1 MVLSAAPVTHSGE
14 VVAAE
19 PHEAVRPKEPSSLRR
34 PFLDWVRVLAVL
46 LLVPVHCA
54 NIFNQDP
61 VIVAYVKDT
70 DQLDVLVQ
78 AKDLF
83 FSRWRLETLF
93 LVAGAVS
100 WFALARRS
108 NRQYVAERAKRLMLP
123 FFVSLILIFPIMV
136 NAGSLGTP
144 EAPSLGAMYERFF
157 LQPPTDLTGMDGH
170 FTPSHL
176 WFVMFLFLFSLV
188 GVPLLRMLRW
198 PGPQRAVSALLA
210 FPLAIYLFVIPLTL
224 GREANFFGLGDKD
237 PLYFFLI
244 FAFGYAVSS
253 QPRFWSAVDRYL
265 PLSAAIAVTATVISV
280 LFFPRHPAPGTT
292 DELAV
297 LWLFRISQWAWV
309 LAALGAGHRW
319 LNRDGPVLRYA
330 SEAVYPFYILH
341 LPIAT
346 LIAWF
351 VVQTPLHP
359 TLQYTAIVVLAVG
372 LTLAVYELAVRRVNV
387 LRLGFGLKLR
397 RPAKPSVAGADLPVV
412 APAPSSGA

>member
-1 MVLSAAPVTHSGE
+1 M
-14 VVAAE
+14 
-19 PHEAVRPKEPSSLRR
+19 RR

-123 FFVSLILIFPIMV
+123 FFVSLIVIFPLMV
-136 NAGSLGTP
+136 NARWLGTP
-144 EAPSLGAMYERFF
+144 EALPLGAMYERFF
-157 LQPPTDLTGMDGH
+157 LQPPTDLTGMDGR

-188 GVPLLRMLRW
+188 GVPLLRLLRR
-198 PGPQRAVSALLA
+198 PVSQRAVSAVLA
-210 FPLAIYLFVIPLTL
+210 WPLAIYLFVIPLTL
-224 GREANFFGLGDKD
+224 GREANFFGLADKD

-253 QPRFWSAVDRYL
+253 QPRFWAAVDRYL
-265 PLSAAIAVTATVISV
+265 TLSVAIAVTVTVVSV

-346 LIAWF
+346 LIAFF
-351 VVQTPLHP
+351 VVQTSLHP
-359 TLQYTAIVVLAVG
+359 TLKYTAIVVLAVG
-372 LTLAVYELAVRRVNV
+372 LTLAVYELAIRRVNL
-387 LRLGFGLKLR
+387 LRLCFGLKLR
-397 RPAKPSVAGADLPVV
+397 RPAAPLVAETDLPVV
-412 APAPSSGA
+412 APVPSSGP

>member
-1 MVLSAAPVTHSGE
+1 MTPSEPPVSSPVGVVGAETHE
-14 VVAAE
+14 E
-19 PHEAVRPKEPSSLRR
+19 VRPKAASSNRR
-34 PFLDWVRVLAVL
+34 PDLDWVRVLAVL

-54 NIFNQDP
+54 NIFNPDP

-70 DQLDVLVQ
+70 GQLDVLVQ

-123 FFVSLILIFPIMV
+123 FFVSLILIFPLMV
-136 NAGSLGTP
+136 NARWLGTP
-144 EAPSLGAMYERFF
+144 EVLPPGAMYEQFF
-157 LQPPTDLTGMDGH
+157 LQPPTDLTGMDGR

-188 GVPLLRMLRW
+188 GVPLLRLLRR
-198 PGPQRAVSALLA
+198 PAAQRAVDSLLA
-210 FPLAIYLFVIPLTL
+210 WPLVIYLFVVPLTL
-224 GREANFFGLGDKD
+224 GRQANFFGLDDKD
-237 PLYFFLI
+237 PLYYFLI

-253 QPRFWSAVDRYL
+253 QARFWSTVDRYL
-265 PLSAAIAVTATVISV
+265 PLSVAIAVTVTVISV
-280 LFFPRHPAPGTT
+280 LVFPRHPAPGTT

-297 LWLFRISQWAWV
+297 LWLFRISQWTWV

-319 LNRDGPVLRYA
+319 LNRDSAILRYA
-330 SEAVYPFYILH
+330 SQAVYPFYILH
-341 LPIAT
+341 LPMAT
-346 LIAWF
+346 LIAYF
-351 VVQTPLHP
+351 VVQTSLTPALK
-359 TLQYTAIVVLAVG
+359 YTIIVVMAVG

-387 LRLGFGLKLR
+387 LRLCFGLKR
-397 RPAKPSVAGADLPVV
+397 IKPAARSVAAT
-412 APAPSSGA
+412 AQ